1 MASRIYSASLCKSQG
16 RLGYSVIFRHPA
28 RLDQATGKPGL
39 RVRRGLGTRDEAE
52 AERLRSQL
60 DTLLANPRYH
70 SLAGRTEAERRFD
83 ERVVDIFFDKM
94 VPEAFDFA
102 SLREDVIP
110 LPPQEPDGYRHVLLL
125 GTTGAGKTTL
135 VRQLIGTDPL
145 TERFPSTSTAKTT
158 IHDTE
163 IILDDGH
170 WRAVVTFVSSDEA
183 REYVNDCISEAVL
196 AAMKEEDDA
205 SVLRYLL
212 NHVDQRFRLNYILG
226 NGPQGLDGIPDFND
240 FEDDFEDGESDEDSE
255 LPSPEKLDEIDME
268 VTEDLLV
275 QSVARVRELAVR
287 IRDQLSHEFDAS
299 DEDDKRVIE
308 EMLEEH
314 RDDLLR
320 EDGEFHEIADALID
334 AIEKRFSLLPPGS
347 VNKTRQGW
355 PLFWQAEWPVEERS
369 EFLRSISRFSSNYAR
384 FFGHLLTPLVNGVR
398 VAGPFSPSWANG
410 EINRLVLF
418 DGEGLGHTPKSSSS
432 VSTSVSERIEAVDAV
447 LLVDNATQ
455 PMQAAP
461 VAAIREVVVTG
472 NGRKLLL
479 AFTHFDEV
487 TGDNL
492 PRVSQKANHVL
503 ASAGNVLTAFGEELG
518 ASAERILRT
527 RVQTARFFLANL
539 QDPLTKKTSAG
550 RRTLGQ
556 LRKLLEAIDQ
566 VAEKPPVSEGM
577 PVYDRMNL
585 ALAISRAASAFH
597 EKWRARLGIEM
608 RPEIRKE
615 HWARVKALNRRLATM
630 RLDEYGDLKPVA
642 DLATELKEQIY
653 LFIQNPLRW
662 EGPEPSDEER
672 QGKYDGI
679 ADSLN
684 RRIRELSTRRLWQE
698 RMSEWVLAYS
708 KSGRGSTFVR
718 ADIIDKEIYEV
729 AAPVPDVTPSPH
741 RNQFLREVVAAVDEA
756 AKDGKAKLV

>member
-1 MASRIYSASLCKSQG
+1 MASRTYSASLSQTQG

-28 RLDQATGKPGL
+28 RLDQATGKLGI

-52 AERLRSQL
+52 AEGLRSQL
-60 DTLLANPRYH
+60 DELLANPRYH
-70 SLAGRTEAERRFD
+70 SVAGRTEAERRFD

-94 VPEAFDFA
+94 VPETFDFA

-158 IHDTE
+158 FHDTE
-163 IILDDGH
+163 IILDDGY

-196 AAMKEEDDA
+196 AAMKDEDDA

-226 NGPQGLDGIPDFND
+226 NGPPSLDGVPDFD
-240 FEDDFEDGESDEDSE
+240 DDFENEESDEDAE
-255 LPSPEKLDEIDME
+255 LPSPEMLDEIDME
-268 VTEDLLV
+268 MTNDLLV

-308 EMLEEH
+308 EKLEEH

-320 EDGEFHEIADALID
+320 EDREFHEIADALID
-334 AIEKRFSLLPPGS
+334 EIEKRFSLLPPGS
-347 VNKTRQGW
+347 VSKTRQGW
-355 PLFWQAEWPVEERS
+355 PLSWTGEWLVEERS
-369 EFLRSISRFSSNYAR
+369 EFLRSISRFSSNYAP

-398 VAGPFSPSWANG
+398 VAGPFSPNWANG
-410 EINRLVLF
+410 EINKLVLF

-432 VSTSVSERIEAVDAV
+432 VSTSVSKRIEAVDAV

-487 TGDNL
+487 KGDNL
-492 PRVSQKANHVL
+492 PKVSQKAHHVL
-503 ASAGNVLTAFGEELG
+503 ASAENVLTAFGEELG

-527 RVQTARFFLANL
+527 RVQTARFFLAGL

-566 VAEKPPVSEGM
+566 VVEKPPVSEGV

-585 ALAISRAASAFH
+585 ALAISRAATAFH

-608 RPEIRKE
+608 RPEIRKA

-630 RLDEYGDLKPVA
+630 GLDEYKELKPVA
-642 DLATELKEQIY
+642 DLATELREQIY
-653 LFIQNPLRW
+653 MFIQNPLRW
-662 EGPEPSDEER
+662 EGPEPADDER
-672 QGKYDGI
+672 QGTYDSI

-684 RRIRELSTRRLWQE
+684 RRIRELSTRRVWQE
-698 RMSEWVLAYS
+698 RMSEWVRAYS

-718 ADIIDKEIYEV
+718 ARIIDGEIYEV
-729 AAPVPDVTPSPH
+729 AAPVPDVIPSPE
-741 RNQFLREVVAAVDEA
+741 RNQFLREVVAAVEEA
-756 AKDGKAKLV
+756 AKAKEGGAKLI